1 MTVTLMVV
9 MEEVANLQPM
19 AVLMVRAKLAVQV
32 SQETLRV
39 LVAPVRS
46 GIALWSCEIPAA
58 KNTPLRGAA
67 LQQPAQAHESC
78 RLCLQIRCW
87 RP

>member
-1 MTVTLMVV
+1 MFVTVTLMVV

-46 GIALWSCEIPAA
+46 GIALWS
-58 KNTPLRGAA
+58 
-67 LQQPAQAHESC
+67 
-78 RLCLQIRCW
+78 
-87 RP
+87 